1 MTKARILA
9 LAFLIRWLCGF
20 PDAALAQQEIVT
32 LSTRPGVTQSYF
44 LTSMPKD
51 LQAVAVL
58 FPGSGGLINLR
69 SENGQPKFGQGN
81 FLVRSRAEFVKRGV
95 LAAIID
101 APSDQQGG
109 WGMSDEFRLGDAH
122 FTDISA
128 VIDDLDKRFP
138 EVPVFLI
145 GTSRGTI
152 SAAALGARLG
162 PRPAGAILTSTMF
175 RQAPRKSKEP
185 GPGLSNF
192 DFATIKIPVLFTH
205 HVSDQCEVTPYSD
218 AARLSDKYPL
228 ITVYGGAPPQ
238 SGPCDAF
245 SAHGYLGKES
255 ETVEQIVNWMLKK
268 PFLHEVK

>member
-1 MTKARILA
+1 M
-9 LAFLIRWLCGF
+9 
-20 PDAALAQQEIVT
+20 V
-32 LSTRPGVTQSYF
+32 
-44 LTSMPKD
+44 
-51 LQAVAVL
+51 
-58 FPGSGGLINLR
+58 
-69 SENGQPKFGQGN
+69 
-81 FLVRSRAEFVKRGV
+81 
-95 LAAIID
+95 
-101 APSDQQGG
+101 
-109 WGMSDEFRLGDAH
+109 
-122 FTDISA
+122 
-128 VIDDLDKRFP
+128 DDLDKRFP

-162 PRPAGAILTSTMF
+162 PRLAGTVLTSTMF

>member
-1 MTKARILA
+1 MTGARILA
-9 LAFLIRWLCGF
+9 LAFLVRWLCGF

-44 LTSMPKD
+44 LTSIPKD
-51 LQAVAVL
+51 LQAMAVL

-95 LAAIID
+95 AAAIID

-122 FTDISA
+122 FADISA
-128 VIDDLDKRFP
+128 VIEDLDKRFP
-138 EVPVFLI
+138 GVPLFLI

-152 SAAALGARLG
+152 SAAALGARFG

-175 RQAPRKSKEP
+175 GQAPRKSKEP

-228 ITVYGGAPPQ
+228 ITVFGSDPPQ

-245 SAHGYLGKES
+245 SAHGYFGKES